1 MGLHY
6 FNVRLKHPEN
16 DLNETYDGGM
26 ASEKQA
32 VQLFDKQK
40 HQTSGLSFQQIHA
53 IPNHK
58 DNTIAYNI

>member
-1 MGLHY
+1 MGFHY

-32 VQLFDKQK
+32 V
-40 HQTSGLSFQQIHA
+40 
-53 IPNHK
+53 
-58 DNTIAYNI
+58 